1 MAPANRDHAF
11 DLHVLSMPPAFVLSQ
26 DQTLMFNPDKPAI
39 LSDDRPV
46 VQGPAP
52 AQKTEPNKGHQT
64 LCARYPPPNTLS
76 GPDQSVPRARDR
88 QPLPPPAHPFH
99 SPTMSISNP
108 RTAKP
113 PSRITP
119 PGDPP
124 PRRGRLYGPL
134 PPTVKPLSKPHPN
147 TPDPNPLTANLIP
160 RNSPS
165 NHPGNPFRIRSG
177 FSPLRLPA

>member
-1 MAPANRDHAF
+1 
-11 DLHVLSMPPAFVLSQ
+11 
-26 DQTLMFNPDKPAI
+26 MFNPDKPAI

-88 QPLPPPAHPFH
+88 QPSPPPAHPFITNNVNQQ
-99 SPTMSISNP
+99 SP
-108 RTAKP
+108 TAKP

-119 PGDPP
+119 PGDR
-124 PRRGRLYGPL
+124 RRGRTLIWSP

-147 TPDPNPLTANLIP
+147 TPIQPPHSNPNP
-160 RNSPS
+160 RNSCTTT
-165 NHPGNPFRIRSG
+165 
-177 FSPLRLPA
+177 

>member
-52 AQKTEPNKGHQT
+52 AQKTGPNKGHQT

-88 QPLPPPAHPFH
+88 QPLPPPAHPFIHQQCQSAIPHRQAPLQDH
-99 SPTMSISNP
+99 SP
-108 RTAKP
+108 
-113 PSRITP
+113 
-119 PGDPP
+119 
-124 PRRGRLYGPL
+124 RRPAAAGGRLYGPL
-134 PPTVKPLSKPHPN
+134 PHTVKPLSKPHPN
-147 TPDPNPLTANLIP
+147 TPIPPPHSKPNP

-165 NHPGNPFRIRSG
+165 NHPGNPFPPRA
-177 FSPLRLPA
+177 SPPSPPA